1 MLNFTRKVKVVLL
14 VVLSIVLTGP
24 VFSQRQMENL
34 KHGLVAVKTNS
45 GVFLSWRVLANEM
58 KDVAYNLYKDGSLL
72 NTEPISDISNYLDAS
87 GTTSSVYQV
96 RPVIKG
102 VEKNTNESASV
113 WATNYKDIP
122 VRKIN
127 GGYGTYELND
137 ASVGD
142 LDGDGE
148 YEIIVKRLA
157 LNMDISSTDYH
168 YLEAYKMDGTFMW
181 AVNMGPNIYNAVE
194 FNFLVWDLDGD
205 GKAEVALRTSEGF
218 IDGVGNQMGDVDG
231 DGKTNYRYSISS
243 VGYRMEGPDYLS
255 VLDGMTGEELARAE
269 YIHRGPI
276 TDWGKDDGGHRST
289 KCMFTVAYQDGKTP
303 SIVISRGI
311 YERIA
316 MASWKYSNGSLTQN
330 WYFDSNSHPDYA
342 GQGYHNLTQG
352 DVDDDGRDEVMYGSM
367 CMNDNGQGLY
377 STKLGHGD
385 AQHLSD
391 INPYRKGLEFFGCLE
406 NYAGGD
412 YRDAGTGEILFYK
425 NIGRDMGRA
434 GCADITP
441 DYPGMEMWGPS
452 GFPFLS
458 STGDAITNLSPPGS
472 MNFFIWWDG
481 DLSREMLDHAWYDN
495 YGIGTITKYNN
506 GANTQ
511 LLRAEGTRSD
521 NWTKGN
527 PALSADVLGD
537 WREEAIWRT
546 ADNSALRIYTT
557 TYPTSVKIY
566 TLMNDPQYRA
576 AIGWQP
582 NSYNQP
588 PHPGFFIG
596 NDMDSVPPA
605 PIILPGQKVWKSGS
619 WDAGTSASWTYNS
632 ADVNFADGDSVLFD
646 ISGDHSTA
654 ITVDGDVAPSDIR
667 VISPDDYIF
676 SGTGSITGNTDFTK
690 AGRCKLTINTSNT
703 YTGITRVWDGS
714 LIVNGL
720 LENSQVLVKRFA
732 TAGGNGTYNN
742 GLKLEPY
749 TNLVISDAKG
759 ATDTLFINKELSVA
773 KETTL
778 FWDLSN
784 DVDGTTKTNDILVID
799 GDLNFSTTTI
809 NINRLDGKLSAGD
822 YVLATVSGSMN
833 GNLSDITVTG
843 IPGIPHSLSFDNNKL
858 VLTVDATRAPGKVE
872 WTGAV
877 DSDWDVFNK
886 LNWSNN
892 GEADYFIGEDSVIIN
907 DNAKSQVAIIN
918 GNYAVSDLTIDINKT
933 FLLSGTGS
941 VAGNAGLTKRGAG
954 TILIK
959 TENSYTGP
967 TKIEGGKVSVV
978 NIANAGYASY
988 IGASSSAASN
998 LQLNGGALEITGG
1011 GEITTDRNVTVGVNN
1026 GEISVTNG
1034 TVTFGGYFTGPG
1046 NLIKNGKGT
1055 LILKT
1060 RNYHNA
1066 TIIRQG
1072 TIRLTE
1078 DIANIDGLGDTV
1090 IFRNGGT
1097 LAMNDNSYSYTD
1109 GCRWNILVEE
1119 GQTGSLLLDSRS
1131 SLTGKLLGSGI
1142 LNLYSPWIRN
1152 DLNGDWSGFTGKI
1165 NITTDGDGGDF
1176 RINNTYGFGN
1186 ADVNLNGQLYT
1197 YNLKG
1202 GTTRFGTLSGTS
1214 ASTLSGNIWSVGH
1227 NDGNAVFNGLITGSA
1242 VIYKYGTG
1250 KWTLTNANDYTG
1262 STYVN
1267 GGSLIVSN
1275 TSGSATGTGTVTV
1288 NNGAILLG
1296 TGSVKGSVT
1305 VNAGGYLQAGSGSSG
1320 SSLTVNNLVRF
1331 QPGSYFAVAVNNTTN
1346 NSDKLVSSSVVY
1358 LGGTLYVSNKGG
1370 AYKVGDSFKVIES
1383 TANTG
1388 DFDAVSPA
1396 SPGTGLAWDLS
1407 KMRSDGILMVTVS
1420 NAIDENQTG
1429 LFEVY
1434 PNPGNG
1440 LFTVELANNEK
1451 IKQIQVTDLNGKTVY
1466 NEGADGGM
1474 KETLNLQSLAS
1485 GIYMLK
1491 VETGDKVYN
1500 RRIAIK

>member
-1 MLNFTRKVKVVLL
+1 MLNFTRRVKVAFLITISVLL
-14 VVLSIVLTGP
+14 AGQ
-24 VFSQRQMENL
+24 VFSQRKMENL
-34 KHGLVAVKTNS
+34 KHGIVAVKTNS
-45 GVFLSWRVLANEM
+45 GVFISWRVLANEM
-58 KDVAYNLYKDGSLL
+58 KDVAYNLYKDGVLL
-72 NTEPISDISNYLDAS
+72 NTEPVSDVSNYLDAS
-87 GTTSSVYQV
+87 GTTSNVYEV
-96 RPVIKG
+96 RPVVKG
-102 VEKNTNESASV
+102 VEQTTGESASV

-148 YEIIVKRLA
+148 YEIVVKRLA

-168 YLEAYKMDGTFMW
+168 YLEAYKMDGTFLW

-255 VLDGMTGEELARAE
+255 VLDGETGEELARAE
-269 YIHRGPI
+269 YIYRGPI

-316 MASWKYSNGSLTQN
+316 MASWKFSNGALTQN

-352 DVDDDGRDEVMYGSM
+352 DVDDDGKDEVMYGSM
-367 CMNDNGQGLY
+367 CMDDNGQGLY

-406 NYAGGD
+406 NYTGGD

-425 NIGRDMGRA
+425 SIGRDMGRA

-458 STGDAITNLSPPGS
+458 STGNAITNLSPPGS

-511 LLRAEGTRSD
+511 LLRADGTRSD

-527 PALSADVLGD
+527 PALSADILGD

-605 PIILPGQKVWKSGS
+605 PIMLPGQKVWKSGT
-619 WDAGTSASWTYNS
+619 WDGGITSAWDYNAS
-632 ADVNFADGDSVLFD
+632 AVSFADGDSVLFD
-646 ISGDHSTA
+646 ISGNHTSA
-654 ITVDGDVAPSDIR
+654 VLIEGNVAPSDIR
-667 VISPDDYIF
+667 VISPDDYLF
-676 SGTGSITGNTDFTK
+676 NGTGDITGNADLTK
-690 AGRCKLTINTSNT
+690 AGRSTLTVNTKNT
-703 YTGITRVWDGS
+703 YSGITRVWDGA
-714 LIVNGL
+714 LMVNGS

-732 TAGGNGTYNN
+732 TAGGNGVYNK
-742 GLKLEPY
+742 GIKLEAY
-749 TNLVISDAKG
+749 TNLVVSDAKG
-759 ATDTLFINKELSVA
+759 TTDTLFINQGIHIA

-778 FWDLSN
+778 FWDLTD
-784 DVDGTTKTNDILVID
+784 DVDGITKTNDILVVD
-799 GDLNFSTTTI
+799 GDMTFSSTTFD
-809 NINRLDGKLSAGD
+809 INRLDGKLSAGS
-822 YVLATVSGSMN
+822 YVLATVTGVLN
-833 GNLSDITVTG
+833 GDLENVTITG
-843 IPGIPHSLSFDNNKL
+843 IPGVPHSLSFENNKL
-858 VLTVDATRAPGKVE
+858 LLTVDATRAPGKVE
-872 WTGAV
+872 WTGEV
-877 DSDWDVFNK
+877 DNDWDVFNK
-886 LNWSNN
+886 MNWSNN
-892 GEADYFIGEDSVIIN
+892 GEADYFIGEDSVVIN
-907 DNAKSQVAIIN
+907 DNAISRSISIK
-918 GNYAVSDLTIDINKT
+918 GDYAVSDLTIDIAT
-933 FLLSGTGS
+933 PFVLSGDGS
-941 VAGNAGLTKRGAG
+941 VTGDAGLTKRGSG
-954 TILIK
+954 LITIL
-959 TENSYTGP
+959 TDNSYTGP
-967 TKIEGGKVSVV
+967 TKIEGGKIRVMDITNS
-978 NIANAGYASY
+978 GYASPV
-988 IGASSSAASN
+988 GASSDAASN
-998 LQLNGGALEITGG
+998 LQLNGGALEILGS
-1011 GEITTDRNVTVGVNN
+1011 GEMTTDRNVLLGADN
-1026 GEISVTNG
+1026 GELSILNG
-1034 TVTFGGYFTGPG
+1034 TVTFGGYFTGAG
-1046 NLIKNGKGT
+1046 NLIKSGNGT

-1066 TIIRQG
+1066 TIIEKG

-1078 DIANIDGLGDTV
+1078 DAANIDGLGDTL
-1090 IFRNGGT
+1090 ILRNGGV
-1097 LAMNDNSYSYTD
+1097 LAMNDNSYTYTD
-1109 GCRWNILVEE
+1109 GCAWNILVEE
-1119 GQTGSLLLDSRS
+1119 GQTGSLRLDSRS
-1131 SLTGKLLGSGI
+1131 SLTGKLLGSGT
-1142 LNLYSPWIRN
+1142 LNLYSPWVRN
-1152 DLNGDWSGFTGKI
+1152 DLNGNWSGFTGTI

-1176 RINNTYGFGN
+1176 RINNTYGYGS

-1202 GTTRFGTLSGTS
+1202 GTTRFGTLSGTA
-1214 ASTLSGNIWSVGH
+1214 ASTLSNNTWSVGH
-1227 NDGNAVFNGLITGSA
+1227 NDGDAVFNGLITGSS
-1242 VIYKYGTG
+1242 VIYKYGKG

-1267 GGSLIVSN
+1267 GGALIVSN
-1275 TSGSATGTGTVTV
+1275 TSGSATGSGAVTV
-1288 NNGAILLG
+1288 NNGALLSG
-1296 TGSVKGSVT
+1296 TGSVRGSVT

-1320 SSLTVNNLVRF
+1320 TSFTVNNFVRF
-1331 QPGSYFAVAVNNTTN
+1331 QPNSYFAVAVNNTTN
-1346 NSDKLVSSSVVY
+1346 NPDKLVASSVVY
-1358 LGGTLYVSNKGG
+1358 LGGTLYVTNKGN
-1370 AYKVGDSFKVIES
+1370 AYKAGDSFKIIES

-1388 DFDAVSPA
+1388 DFDAVIPST
-1396 SPGTGLAWDLS
+1396 PGTGLAWDLS

-1420 NAIDENQTG
+1420 NALDETTSG
-1429 LFEVY
+1429 SFKVY

-1440 LFTVELANNEK
+1440 LFTIETGSGDK
-1451 IKQIQVTDLNGKTVY
+1451 ISHIQVTDLKGRMVY
-1466 NEGADGGM
+1466 DGLADGQF
-1474 KETLNLQSLAS
+1474 KQSINLQHLFT

-1500 RRIAIK
+1500 KRIVIQ